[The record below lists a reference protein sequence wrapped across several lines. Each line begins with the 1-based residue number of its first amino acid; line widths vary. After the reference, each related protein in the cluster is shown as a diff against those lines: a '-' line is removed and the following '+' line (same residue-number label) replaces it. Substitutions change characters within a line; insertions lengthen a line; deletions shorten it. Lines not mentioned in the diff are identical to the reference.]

1 MPSRTPPPPPAS
13 PRHASSRRAA
23 GCGNEPSR
31 AHTYAL
37 IFAGQERRIRNG
49 QGTIRDIGSWLLPTR
64 TWAWPT
70 SLHPAAFIS
79 TRSPTLAVTKSDH
92 ICLTRSFLELLLPP
106 ATPSRLPRTRSTGE
120 QASET
125 SPLRFL
131 YGRGAIRFLGSDHA
145 TARLRPSASS
155 TSASPSSSPC
165 LHQAKLIVSA
175 RKPRRRR
182 QRILQIG
189 RAHV

>member
-13 PRHASSRRAA
+13 PRHASSRRGLRVA
-23 GCGNEPSR
+23 GMSR
-31 AHTYAL
+31 AEL
-37 IFAGQERRIRNG
+37 IPTRLFLPVRNG
-49 QGTIRDIGSWLLPTR
+49 EYVTNKARSETSDRGLLPTR
-64 TWAWPT
+64 TWVRPT

-155 TSASPSSSPC
+155 TSASSSSSPC
-165 LHQAKLIVSA
+165 LHQAKLTNW
-175 RKPRRRR
+175 P
-182 QRILQIG
+182 IG
-189 RAHV
+189 G